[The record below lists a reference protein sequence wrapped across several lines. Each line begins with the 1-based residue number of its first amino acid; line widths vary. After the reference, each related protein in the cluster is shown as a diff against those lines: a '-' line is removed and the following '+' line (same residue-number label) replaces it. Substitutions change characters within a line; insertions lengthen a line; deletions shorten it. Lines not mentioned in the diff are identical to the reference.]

1 MPMENEIKFINSKHR
16 DNYLDLL
23 KQFPEDRKYD
33 VDIALKLL
41 SIEEVYYITK
51 DYIDGIEINFEEL
64 LKDSR
69 MSKNGLFISELAYSL
84 ISKLFVVRSISSTRK
99 LDVDTRNFIID
110 ILYMY
115 DSMENRVSWFSYIIN
130 IRYKG
135 VWNGNK

>member
-1 MPMENEIKFINSKHR
+1 MENEIKFINSKHR

-115 DSMENRVSWFSYIIN
+115 DSMENRVS
-130 IRYKG
+130 
-135 VWNGNK
+135 